1 MADIQHSAITDPN
14 IHEPKGITTAS
25 NGQVYVAD
33 GGGSGD
39 WKFISGHS
47 FGELYITNNSTAQ
60 TLAAASGTA
69 VLNPAGAWVANGF
82 QNVTLTPASGT
93 ITIPEGGIY
102 QLNFW
107 AVFETASI
115 SSGAAYNFF
124 YAINGTPSTRKVYA
138 KKTSNSVD
146 TLHVHATGFASV
158 TDGAILSM
166 FVGGDGT
173 SSGTNIIIKEAGL
186 SAFLIDPS

>member
-39 WKFISGHS
+39 WKFTTGHA
-47 FGELYITNNSTAQ
+47 FGELFITNNSTAQ
-60 TLAAASGTA
+60 TLAAASGKA
-69 VLNPAGAWVANGF
+69 VLNPAGAWQANGF

-93 ITIPEGGIY
+93 ITVAGAGDY

-124 YAINGTPSTRKVYA
+124 YAVNGTPSTRKVYM
-138 KKTSNSVD
+138 KKTSNGVD
-146 TLHVHATGFASV
+146 TLHVHATGFAQV
-158 TDGAILSM
+158 TAGAVLSM

-173 SSGTNIIIKEAGL
+173 SSGTNIIIKEAGF
-186 SAFLIDPS
+186 SALLIDPA

>member
-25 NGQVYVAD
+25 SGQVYVAD

-39 WKFISGHS
+39 WKFIAGHS
-47 FGELYITNNSTAQ
+47 YGEIFITNNSTAQ
-60 TLAAASGTA
+60 TLPAASGTA
-69 VLNPAGAWVANGF
+69 VLNPTGAWQANGF
-82 QNVTLTPASGT
+82 QNVTLTPANGT
-93 ITIPEGGIY
+93 ITLPSAGIY
-102 QLNFW
+102 QLDFW
-107 AVFETASI
+107 AVFETAAI

-138 KKTSNSVD
+138 RKTSNGVD
-146 TLHVHATGFASV
+146 TLHVRASGYTTV
-158 TDGAILSM
+158 TAGAIVSM

-173 SSGTNIIIKEAGL
+173 SSSTAITIKEAGF
-186 SAFLIDPS
+186 SALLIDPT

>member
-14 IHEPKGITTAS
+14 IHEPKGITTAL
-25 NGQVYVAD
+25 NGQMYVAD

-39 WKFISGHS
+39 WKFTSGHAY
-47 FGELYITNNSTAQ
+47 GELYISNNSTAQ

-69 VLNPAGAWVANGF
+69 VLNPASAWQANGF

-93 ITIPEGGIY
+93 ITLPQAGEY

-124 YAINGTPSTRKVYA
+124 YALNGTPGTRKVYA
-138 KKTSNSVD
+138 KKTSNGVD
-146 TLHVHATGFASV
+146 TLHVHATGFVAASANDIV
-158 TDGAILSM
+158 SM

-186 SAFLIDPS
+186 SALLIDPA

>member
-14 IHEPKGITTAS
+14 IHEPKGITTAL
-25 NGQVYVAD
+25 NGQMYVAD

-39 WKFISGHS
+39 WKFTSGHAY
-47 FGELYITNNSTAQ
+47 GELFISNNSTAQ
-60 TLAAASGTA
+60 ALPAASGTA
-69 VLNPAGAWVANGF
+69 ILNPAGAWQANGF

-93 ITIPEGGIY
+93 ITLPQAGEY

-124 YAINGTPSTRKVYA
+124 YAVNGTPSTRRVYA
-138 KKTSNSVD
+138 KKTSNGVD
-146 TLHVHATGFASV
+146 TLHVHATGFAAL
-158 TDGAILSM
+158 TAGAVVSM

-173 SSGTNIIIKEAGL
+173 SSGTNLIIKEAGF
-186 SAFLIDPS
+186 SALLIDPA

>member
-39 WKFISGHS
+39 WKFTTGHA
-47 FGELYITNNSTAQ
+47 FGELFISGNTTTQ

-69 VLNPAGAWVANGF
+69 VLNPAGAWQANGF

-93 ITIPEGGIY
+93 ITVTGAGKY

-115 SSGAAYNFF
+115 SSGATYNFF
-124 YAINGTPSTRKVYA
+124 YAVNGTPSTRKVYI
-138 KKTSNSVD
+138 KKTSNGVD
-146 TLHVHATGFASV
+146 TLHVHATGFAAL
-158 TDGAILSM
+158 TAGAVVSM

-173 SSGTNIIIKEAGL
+173 SSGTNIIIKEAGF
-186 SAFLIDPS
+186 SALLIDPA